1 MSDFVKKYNAATSL
15 AMKFRM
21 APRAGWVKPGSRAKD
36 NHAILIPRKE
46 AVKLAEELAS
56 RMYNG
61 YIWMYEVL
69 NLRNYMSQ
77 LAEGEDDAETCEVC
91 ENTYRRSWMD
101 GKCPCCAA
109 GDAAAEYVRE
119 MLRGEEND

>member
-21 APRAGWVKPGSRAKD
+21 APRAEWVKPGSRAKD

-46 AVKLAEELAS
+46 AVKMADELAS
-56 RMYNG
+56 WMYNG
-61 YIWMYEVL
+61 YVWMYESL
-69 NLRNYMSQ
+69 NLREYLSQ
-77 LAEGEDDAETCEVC
+77 LADGEDDAEICEVC
-91 ENTYRRSWMD
+91 GNTYRR
-101 GKCPCCAA
+101 GRIEGRCPCCAA
-109 GDAAAEYVRE
+109 GDAAAEHVRE